1 MLIKRLGVSRIK
13 CNHEY
18 TSADYT
24 SLFIFLFENGLN
36 IYNLYMQCGSFRE
49 KKRKQY
55 LFFVICSWEITCLA
69 ESIPMAL
76 ISEMTWEYIVSNC
89 FKHTRTEITFCS
101 MSEGSWFIF
110 LRNAYFF
117 RYGSFQV
124 HLQTFRCAR
133 PTRKLYFSF
142 LFCEV
147 VKHLL
152 VVFVFLWI
160 IFLTVSFFCYHGFKW
175 KK

>member
-24 SLFIFLFENGLN
+24 SLFIFLFENSLN
-36 IYNLYMQCGSFRE
+36 IYNLYMQCGSFR
-49 KKRKQY
+49 KKKKESNTF
-55 LFFVICSWEITCLA
+55 FFVICSWEITCLA

-76 ISEMTWEYIVSNC
+76 ISELTWEYIVSNC
-89 FKHTRTEITFCS
+89 FKHTRTDITFCS
-101 MSEGSWFIF
+101 MSEGSRFIF
-110 LRNAYFF
+110 LRKASFF

-152 VVFVFLWI
+152 VVVFFFVYHIFDCLFFFLLPWI
-160 IFLTVSFFCYHGFKW
+160 
-175 KK
+175 